1 LGRYQVCELPPI
13 SVIVI
18 EHRTHQSRCGHCRA
32 RTSEATFLQI
42 AEHCN
47 REQFDALIG
56 TRYPGDRGL

>member
-1 LGRYQVCELPPI
+1 M

-18 EHRTHQSRCGHCRA
+18 EHHTHQSRCGHCRA